1 MSSSIRL
8 SIYARFLINPAP
20 LNILYVASAS
30 VAVVYAVF
38 ICMFVKLLVHC
49 SEQRRGQEFDF
60 LFFLFHIIS
69 GEVEVYPVIKSMV
82 NQ

>member
-49 SEQRRGQEFDF
+49 SEQRRGQEFV
-60 LFFLFHIIS
+60 FFFSFHIIS